1 MPEFLSDT
9 SVSETFAATIAARM
23 HEHATAL
30 AARWLD
36 RLLSLIPVASRDIF
50 PTDNLLD
57 HVPALIEHIARSIAA
72 AEGDIVA
79 NTFVVGKA
87 RELGELRYEQNAS
100 VHQLLREYEV
110 LRCILEHFV
119 VEQIAALQ
127 LTPDVLAALACAKR
141 INQAIATLSQTT
153 VDTFVNR
160 YMTTIAAQQQRLSGF
175 NRMVSHEL
183 RQPLA
188 ALQAAVAVLQLDNGG
203 ARQEKTVAILERNV
217 ERLVEM
223 TRTIARVSG
232 MVSSRSEKQPA
243 MQRVSAATVAREAAR
258 QLRDAAEARGVSLN
272 VDPTL
277 PDVVVDVGQLELLL
291 VNLLSNG
298 IKYSDPSKTD
308 RYVNIEGVSGDEGS
322 CVFRVRDNGIGM
334 NDHQLANVF
343 TPFFRGHV
351 DRDRELGVEGLGLG
365 LSIVRDCAA
374 ALNATVDV
382 ESRDGDGTSFTVA
395 MRRGEDLDTMRE
407 VDVSW

>member
-1 MPEFLSDT
+1 VPEFLSDT
-9 SVSETFAATIAARM
+9 SVSETFAETIAARM

-30 AARWLD
+30 AGRWLD

-50 PTDNLLD
+50 PTDSLLD
-57 HVPALIEHIARSIAA
+57 HVPTLIEHIARSIAA

-87 RELGELRYEQNAS
+87 RELGELRYAQNAS

-110 LRCILEHFV
+110 LRSILEHFV

-160 YMTTIAAQQQRLSGF
+160 YMATIAAQQQKLSGF

-223 TRTIARVSG
+223 TRTIARLSG
-232 MVSSRSEKQPA
+232 MVPSPNEKQPA

-298 IKYSDPSKTD
+298 IKYSDPSKTN
-308 RYVNIEGVSGDEGS
+308 RYVNIESVSSDESS

-334 NDHQLANVF
+334 NEHQLANVF

-382 ESRDGDGTSFTVA
+382 ESQDGDGTSFTVA
-395 MRRGEDLDTMRE
+395 MRHGEDLDTMRE
-407 VDVSW
+407 ADMSW